1 MRGRITALWAA
12 LCLLLTG
19 CGRMPYPREMEDMA
33 LLRTMGVDREG
44 GVLALTVSTGP
55 RARGLQGDQES
66 ALVLSARGE
75 SLSAAALSLQ
85 GLSDSY
91 VFFGYVDQ
99 LLLGEELARED
110 VRPVLDWFARDAE
123 LGLGAR
129 VWVVRGSAREAVE
142 SGGDRGVDSRLT
154 TLRADG
160 EMGVASLSRTAGE
173 VYADLLEQGTAY
185 LPALTVS
192 GQEAGSLKD
201 GGYAVFKD
209 GALAGYLEG
218 EEALGLEL
226 LAGQSSV
233 HMLEERTG
241 EETVSLRVTASSA
254 ACRLTGEGRLS
265 LTCRVAVHLEE
276 YRHPLTASQLEDL
289 QNRVKTREEGR
300 VRAALDRLRDW
311 KADCLGLGPRAGLTA
326 PQVWSGLQENWDEAF
341 AAMEPEVEVRVELHP

>member
-1 MRGRITALWAA
+1 MRGRIVALGAA

-19 CGRMPYPREMEDMA
+19 CGRMPCPREMEDMA

-44 GVLALTVSTGP
+44 GALSLTVSTGP
-55 RARGLQGDQES
+55 RARGLQGDREA
-66 ALVLSARGE
+66 ALTLSARGD

-110 VRPVLDWFARDAE
+110 VRPVLDWFARDSE

-129 VWVVRGSAREAVE
+129 VWVVRGNARSAVE
-142 SGGDRGVDSRLT
+142 SGGDQGVDSRLT

-173 VYADLLEQGTAY
+173 VYTDLLEQGAAY
-185 LPALTVS
+185 LPALTLS
-192 GQEAGSLKD
+192 GGKGITD
-201 GGYAVFKD
+201 GGYAVVKD

-226 LAGQSSV
+226 LAGRSSV
-233 HMLEERTG
+233 HVLEERAG
-241 EETVSLRVTASSA
+241 EVPVSLRVTAGST
-254 ACRLTGEGRLS
+254 ACRLIGEGRLS
-265 LTCRVAVHLEE
+265 LACRVSVRLEE
-276 YRHPLTASQLEDL
+276 YSRPLTESQLADL
-289 QNRVKTREEGR
+289 ESRVKTREEGR
-300 VRAALDRLRDW
+300 VRAALDRLRGW
-311 KADCLGLGPRAGLTA
+311 GADCLGLGPKAGLAA
-326 PQVWSGLQENWDEAF
+326 PRVWSKVQGNWSGTF
-341 AAMEPEVEVRVELHP
+341 AALEPEVEVRVELHP

>member
-1 MRGRITALWAA
+1 MRGRIVGLWAA

-44 GVLALTVSTGP
+44 DAISLTGSTGP
-55 RARGLQGDQES
+55 RARGLQGDQEP
-66 ALVLSARGE
+66 ALALSAAGN

-110 VRPVLDWFARDAE
+110 ARPVLDWFARDAE

-129 VWVVRGSAREAVE
+129 VWAVRGSARSAVE

-160 EMGVASLSRTAGE
+160 EMGVASLTRTAGE
-173 VYADLLEQGTAY
+173 VYTDLLEQGAAY
-185 LPALTVS
+185 LPAL
-192 GQEAGSLKD
+192 SLADETGITD
-201 GGYAVFKD
+201 GGYAVLKD
-209 GALAGYLEG
+209 GTLAGYLEG

-226 LAGQSSV
+226 LAGRSSV
-233 HMLEERTG
+233 HVLEERAG
-241 EETVSLRVTASSA
+241 EEPVSLRITAGPTT
-254 ACRLTGEGRLS
+254 CRLTGEGRLS
-265 LTCRVAVHLEE
+265 LTCRVSVRLEE
-276 YRHPLTASQLEDL
+276 YGRPLTESQLENL
-289 QNRVKTREEGR
+289 KSRITTREEGR
-300 VRAALDRLRDW
+300 IRAALHRLRGW
-311 KADCLGLGPRAGLTA
+311 GTDCLGLGPKAGLA
-326 PQVWSGLQENWDEAF
+326 SPRAWGKVQKDWSGIF
-341 AAMEPEVEVRVELHP
+341 AALEPEVEVRVELHL

>member
-1 MRGRITALWAA
+1 MRGRIAALWAA

-33 LLRTMGVDREG
+33 LLRTMGVDRAG
-44 GVLALTVSTGP
+44 DGVSLTVSTGP
-55 RARGLQGDQES
+55 RARGLQGDREP
-66 ALVLSARGE
+66 ALVLSAGGA

-110 VRPVLDWFARDAE
+110 VRGVLDWFARDPE

-129 VWVVRGSAREAVE
+129 VWVVRGDARRAVE
-142 SGGDRGVDSRLT
+142 SGGDEGVDSRLT
-154 TLRADG
+154 TLRSDG

-173 VYADLLEQGTAY
+173 VYTDLLEQGSAW
-185 LPALTVS
+185 LPAL
-192 GQEAGSLKD
+192 SLSDGRGVAD
-201 GGYAVFKD
+201 GGYAVVKD

-226 LAGQSSV
+226 LAGRSSV
-233 HMLEERTG
+233 HVLEERAG
-241 EETVSLRVTASSA
+241 EEPVSLRVTAGPS

-265 LTCRVAVHLEE
+265 VLCRVSVRLEE
-276 YRHPLTASQLEDL
+276 YSRPLGEPELEDL
-289 QNRVKTREEGR
+289 QSRVRLREEAR
-300 VRAALDRLRDW
+300 VRGTLDRLRSW
-311 KADCLGLGPRAGLTA
+311 GADCLGLGPGAGLTA
-326 PQVWSGLQENWDEAF
+326 PRIWSKVQGDWSGTFSAL
-341 AAMEPEVEVRVELHP
+341 EPEVEVRVELHP